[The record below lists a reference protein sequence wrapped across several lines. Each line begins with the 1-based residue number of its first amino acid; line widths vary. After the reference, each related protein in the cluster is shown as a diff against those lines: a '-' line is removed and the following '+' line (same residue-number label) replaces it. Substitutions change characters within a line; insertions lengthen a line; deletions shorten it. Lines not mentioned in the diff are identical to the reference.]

1 MMLFFRKIVPPINT
15 TMPKNIILKSLCLL
29 CAISFAQ
36 TGIAQYKKASKSLT
50 WGAQGKLWFFAPGF
64 DEPVVGGGVGFNMD
78 FHEKILFSVD
88 ANYYSTYV
96 DSITRYAQPKVN
108 DKVDEAR
115 VRIGRNQGLI
125 ELTGDFKFFPAH
137 TIFDDFG
144 FFLST
149 GVTFAYVNIENDI
162 RPFNSVEYELSPSI
176 TDAESVFGVYF
187 NPGVGFQFK
196 LGQLGII
203 LQGGYGLLGME
214 FGDTTTDFK
223 LPQNLHASLGF
234 RYVPGKKSFIRR

>member
-1 MMLFFRKIVPPINT
+1 MSK
-15 TMPKNIILKSLCLL
+15 KIILKSLFLF
-29 CAISFAQ
+29 FAVAFTQ
-36 TGIAQYKKASKSLT
+36 TGIAQYKNASNNLT

-64 DEPVVGGGVGFNMD
+64 DEPFVGGGLGFTMD
-78 FHEKILFSVD
+78 FHEKILFSADV
-88 ANYYSTYV
+88 NYYSTYV

-108 DKVDEAR
+108 DKIDEDR

-176 TDAESVFGVYF
+176 ADAESVFGVYF

-214 FGDTTTDFK
+214 FGETTTDFK